1 LPALP
6 SGAILDRVAGDD
18 LDTIR
23 RGIDA
28 YNRGDVEA
36 MLDTTSEDVVMVP
49 MRSLLE
55 GGEYRGHDGVRRFMA
70 DMDEDWVEREV
81 EIDEI
86 RELDD
91 SLLVLGSFRA
101 IGQSGT
107 EVRFPVAWHSQIR
120 DGKLV
125 RMTAYSD
132 QETALSELGLS
143 R

>member
-1 LPALP
+1 LPPATG
-6 SGAILDRVAGDD
+6 GAILDPVAAED
-18 LDTIR
+18 LEAVR

-28 YNRGDVEA
+28 YNRGDVEGMIEA
-36 MLDTTSEDVVMVP
+36 TAEDVVLVP

-55 GGEYRGHDGVRRFMA
+55 GGEYRGHEGVRRFMA

-91 SLLVLGSFRA
+91 SWLVLGSFHA
-101 IGQSGT
+101 VGQSGT
-107 EVRFPVAWHSQIR
+107 EVRAPVAWHSVMR
-120 DGKLV
+120 GGKLA
-125 RMTAYSD
+125 RMTAYTD
-132 QETALSELGLS
+132 QEAALRELGLS